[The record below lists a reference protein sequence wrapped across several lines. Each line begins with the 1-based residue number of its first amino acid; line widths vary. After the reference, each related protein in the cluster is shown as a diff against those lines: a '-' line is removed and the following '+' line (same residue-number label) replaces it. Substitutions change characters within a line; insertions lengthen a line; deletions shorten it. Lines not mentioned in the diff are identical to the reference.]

1 MGKKPQPPIEEL
13 FQESYR
19 QLLHIAVALFIIP
32 LRWFGFRY
40 AIGFAIAAF
49 LWNLLV
55 MPRWF
60 KGSFRPS
67 EKQKGYSTG
76 MLVYPISILVMAVLF
91 PLPIMAAGW
100 AVLSVSDGSA
110 TLFGKLFGKRHLPW
124 KKNKTWIGSFSF
136 FISATFFGWIALLWT
151 GNNMEFSSSFAWKFF
166 HSLESAIPIFSRNEC
181 YPIDYFMNVFLDD
194 TWLILFCSCIAG
206 FGAAIIESL
215 PFPKFN
221 DNLFVPI
228 FYCLFCMFI
237 IRLVSLFTLIDVVA
251 GTGP

>member
-1 MGKKPQPPIEEL
+1 MERNAQPPIEAL

-49 LWNLLV
+49 LWNLMV

-60 KGSFRPS
+60 KDSFRPS

-100 AVLSVSDGSA
+100 AVLSVSDGFA
-110 TLFGKLFGKRHLPW
+110 TLFGKLLGKKSLPW
-124 KKNKTWIGSFSF
+124 NKKKTWIGLFSF
-136 FISATFFGWIALLWT
+136 WISASIFGLLAFLWA
-151 GNNMEFSSSFAWKFF
+151 NPNI
-166 HSLESAIPIFSRNEC
+166 LESSPFSRQVL
-181 YPIDYFMNVFLDD
+181 YLLSRALY
-194 TWLILFCSCIAG
+194 LISGLSAPGNFFYSHSYNNHLMVSHIISKLFVCSCLSAL
-206 FGAAIIESL
+206 FAAFIESL
-215 PFPKFN
+215 PLSKLD
-221 DNLFVPI
+221 DNIIAPISYALFLSVVLG
-228 FYCLFCMFI
+228 LFWI
-237 IRLVSLFTLIDVVA
+237 S
-251 GTGP
+251 